1 MRTVIAAI
9 ASVALLSAQPE
20 QLFNGKDLTGW
31 QMVGAGRFVVEN
43 GMMKTEGG
51 MGLLWYTGRKIG
63 NETVRVTFKTTGD
76 RDNSGVIIR
85 MPDAPTDAW
94 YGVHNG
100 YEIQIDAAG
109 PDEWH
114 QTGSIYSLS
123 KAEKKTQ
130 KPVGEW
136 NTMEIQLDGQLTRI
150 SLNGVVV
157 NELRGDQKVP
167 ARKLW
172 YEPVR
177 GSRPDFGFI
186 GLQNHDPRTAVYFRE
201 VTVLATYKS
210 PQPMTQGERDRLLSY
225 LHSTRKQ
232 LVDATAN
239 LTQAQWSF
247 KPGPEKWSVA
257 ELVEHLA
264 LTEDLL
270 FGYVRQF
277 IDRPVPPPAAGTI
290 KTEQVVENMTNRS
303 KPANAPAELRPAGK
317 WPAGPILVDEFK
329 QRRDRLIQW
338 VNETKD
344 PVRTLHARWGG
355 ITLEV
360 YQAVFTIPGHTERH
374 LAQIQEVKANAG
386 FPKQP

>member
-1 MRTVIAAI
+1 MRIVLAAI
-9 ASVALLSAQPE
+9 VFAAVIHAQPE

-31 QMVGAGRFVVEN
+31 QMVGPGRFTIEN

-63 NETVRVTFKTTGD
+63 NETLRVVFKTTGD
-76 RDNSGVIIR
+76 RDNSGVIVR
-85 MPDAPTDAW
+85 MPEAPSDAW

-123 KAEKKTQ
+123 KAEKKSQ

-136 NTMEIQLDGQLTRI
+136 NTMEIQMDGQLTRI

-157 NELRGDQKVP
+157 NEFRGDQEP
-167 ARKLW
+167 PERKLW

-177 GSRPDFGFI
+177 GRRPDFGFV

-201 VTVLATYKS
+201 VSVLPTDKS
-210 PQPMTQGERDRLLSY
+210 PKPMTQGERDRLLSY

-232 LVDATAN
+232 LIDATVD
-239 LTQAQWSF
+239 LTQAQWNF
-247 KPGPEKWSVA
+247 KPAPEKWSVA
-257 ELVEHLA
+257 EVVEHLA
-264 LTEDLL
+264 LTEDML
-270 FGYVRQF
+270 FGYVRQS
-277 IDRPVPPPAAGTI
+277 IHRPAPAPAAVTV
-290 KTEQVVENMTNRS
+290 KTEQLVDGMKDRS
-303 KPANAPAELRPAGK
+303 KPANAPAEVKPTGK
-317 WPAGPILVDEFK
+317 WPAGPLLVDEFRE
-329 QRRDRLIQW
+329 RRDQLIAW
-338 VNETKD
+338 VNDTKD
-344 PVRTLHARWGG
+344 PVRMLHARWGG
-355 ITLEV
+355 NVVEV
-360 YQAVFTIPGHTERH
+360 YQALFTIPGHTERH
-374 LAQIQEVKANAG
+374 LAQIEEVKASPA

>member
-1 MRTVIAAI
+1 MRIALVAI
-9 ASVALLSAQPE
+9 ASAFLLAAQPE
-20 QLFNGKDLTGW
+20 QLFNGKDLSGW
-31 QMVGAGRFVVEN
+31 QMVGPGRFVVEN

-63 NETVRVTFKTTGD
+63 NETLRIVFKTTGD
-76 RDNSGVIIR
+76 RDNSGVIVR
-85 MPDAPTDAW
+85 MPEAPPDAW

-114 QTGSIYSLS
+114 QTGAIYSLS

-130 KPVGEW
+130 KTVGEW

-157 NELRGDQKVP
+157 NEFRGDQQP
-167 ARKLW
+167 PERKFW

-177 GSRPDFGFI
+177 GPRPEYGFI
-186 GLQNHDPRTAVYFRE
+186 GLQNHDPRTSVYFRE
-201 VTVLATYKS
+201 VTVIPTDRS
-210 PQPMTQGERDRLLSY
+210 PMPMTQGERDRLLSY

-232 LVDATAN
+232 VLDATAS
-239 LTQAQWSF
+239 LTPAQWKF
-247 KPGPEKWSVA
+247 KPSPEKWSVA
-257 ELVEHLA
+257 EVVEHLA
-264 LTEDLL
+264 LTEDML

-277 IDRPVPPPAAGTI
+277 IDRPVPAPATAAL
-290 KTEQVVENMTNRS
+290 KTEQLVENMKDRS
-303 KPANAPAELRPAGK
+303 KPANAPAELKPEGK
-317 WPAGPILVDEFK
+317 WPAGPVLTDEFK
-329 QRRDRLIQW
+329 QRRDKLIHW

-344 PVRTLHARWGG
+344 PVTKVHARMGG
-355 ITLEV
+355 NVVQV
-360 YQAVFTIPGHTERH
+360 YQALYMIPGHTERH
-374 LAQIQEVKANAG
+374 LAQINDLKANPA